1 MPWWGWVAVVY
12 LTLLVVF
19 LVVGEVNRIKVERR
33 AEDRLSREV
42 EEWLRER

>member
-12 LTLLVVF
+12 LGLTVVF
-19 LVVGEVNRIKVERR
+19 VVVGEVNRVR
-33 AEDRLSREV
+33 AMKYQELRLSREV